1 MDCDRVKAE
10 LDWIIRSAVHARARL
25 NNGDSTG
32 VEDALCFA
40 EKAIAAICGELK
52 GARQ

>member
-1 MDCDRVKAE
+1 MDCDKVKSE

-25 NNGDSTG
+25 NNGDSAG

-40 EKAIAAICGELK
+40 ELSIAAIRNELK